1 MTIRPLEGL
10 RVLDFTR
17 LPPGGY
23 CTVLLADLGAEVIR
37 VESPGQAGK
46 PSMVIGQVGISRAKR
61 SITLNTRDSRSADV
75 LARLAATA
83 DIVVENGTPGTS
95 VAAGFGYDQA
105 AAARPE
111 LIWCAITGYGQSG
124 PYAQWSG
131 HDLSFL
137 AQSGL
142 LAALGGELPWHPAA
156 MLAVPTGALLAV
168 TAIQSALLQRYRSG
182 IGSFVDVSL
191 AEAALWQLSGFDGT
205 FSGEFAGIPVT
216 PDRRLYACT
225 DGRYIAVAAAEP
237 RTWGLLC
244 EALGHP
250 ALVPFLHKAEYAE
263 EATRVLAAC
272 FAGRPLAEWMA
283 RLGDL
288 GAAVAPVNQG
298 PEIARD
304 PHIAARGALVEVAGR
319 QVPGCPIRLS
329 NPSGEASATD
339 LTPPTTVGA
348 DTDAVLQGAGFAA
361 GEIAAMRE
369 SGLV

>member
-1 MTIRPLEGL
+1 MIRP
-10 RVLDFTR
+10 R
-17 LPPGGY
+17 
-23 CTVLLADLGAEVIR
+23 
-37 VESPGQAGK
+37 
-46 PSMVIGQVGISRAKR
+46 
-61 SITLNTRDSRSADV
+61 
-75 LARLAATA
+75 
-83 DIVVENGTPGTS
+83 
-95 VAAGFGYDQA
+95 
-105 AAARPE
+105 
-111 LIWCAITGYGQSG
+111 
-124 PYAQWSG
+124 
-131 HDLSFL
+131 
-137 AQSGL
+137 
-142 LAALGGELPWHPAA
+142 GGELPWHPAA
-156 MLAVPTGALLAV
+156 MLAVPTGALMAV

-205 FSGEFAGIPVT
+205 FSGEFTGIPVT
-216 PDRRLYACT
+216 PDRRLYACA

-244 EALGHP
+244 EALGQP
-250 ALVPFLHKAEYAE
+250 ALVPYLHKTEHAE
-263 EATRVLAAC
+263 EATRVLAVC
-272 FAGRPLAEWMA
+272 FAGRPLAQWMA

-298 PEIARD
+298 REIARD
-304 PHIAARGALVEVAGR
+304 PHFAARGALVEVAGR